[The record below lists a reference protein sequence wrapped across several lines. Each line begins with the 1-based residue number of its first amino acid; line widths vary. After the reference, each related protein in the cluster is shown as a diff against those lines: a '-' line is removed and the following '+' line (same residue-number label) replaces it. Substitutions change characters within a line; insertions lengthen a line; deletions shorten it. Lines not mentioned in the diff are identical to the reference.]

1 MLRRLLMLSLFVI
14 MEVAFGPEAKA
25 DRRVALVIG
34 NSNYIHAGT
43 LSNPRN
49 DANDVAEQLK
59 QLGFEVLLG
68 LDLDQQQFAKTIDQF
83 ARQLDD
89 AAVGLL
95 FYAGHGVQINERN
108 YLVSVNAR
116 LESEFLVSS
125 EAIDLSAIIALMESK
140 TSTNLIFLDACRNN
154 PLSDRLRQNLAATKR
169 SANLGRGLARV
180 EPTGRDTLIA
190 FAAAAGQEAADGH
203 DRNSPFTSA
212 LLRHLPRPGLEVS
225 VMLKDVAAEV
235 RRLTRN
241 EQRPQQLSDMSRTF
255 YFAKAE
261 PAKVTEA
268 DAAAAPVA
276 TPAAPPLQAVSPS
289 PRLDERSL
297 DLAFWNSVQS
307 SNDCGSARAYLQR
320 FPNGI
325 FVDLAHLAERR
336 LCMAGSPVTASP
348 TGNSAP
354 AAALPAAS
362 LPPSGG
368 SAKPGTA
375 IAALPAPAAA
385 AVDPAVTGRRDLTRN
400 IQLELIRLGC
410 FATEADGNWNAPT
423 RDAVFKLNNTAKSKL
438 DANVPAADTLAA
450 LQKHKGRVCRLECG
464 RGYIARGNTC
474 VATKSEPRKSRA
486 SERSVERP
494 ARKRDVEEEVAPAR
508 PAVAPAIGGLGL
520 GIPIGIGLGFG
531 RR

>member
-1 MLRRLLMLSLFVI
+1 MLRSLLMLSLFLI

-95 FYAGHGVQINERN
+95 FYAGHGVQVNERN

-190 FAAAAGQEAADGH
+190 FAAAA
-203 DRNSPFTSA
+203 
-212 LLRHLPRPGLEVS
+212 
-225 VMLKDVAAEV
+225 
-235 RRLTRN
+235 
-241 EQRPQQLSDMSRTF
+241 
-255 YFAKAE
+255 
-261 PAKVTEA
+261 
-268 DAAAAPVA
+268 
-276 TPAAPPLQAVSPS
+276 
-289 PRLDERSL
+289 ER
-297 DLAFWNSVQS
+297 
-307 SNDCGSARAYLQR
+307 
-320 FPNGI
+320 
-325 FVDLAHLAERR
+325 
-336 LCMAGSPVTASP
+336 
-348 TGNSAP
+348 
-354 AAALPAAS
+354 
-362 LPPSGG
+362 
-368 SAKPGTA
+368 
-375 IAALPAPAAA
+375 
-385 AVDPAVTGRRDLTRN
+385 GRR
-400 IQLELIRLGC
+400 
-410 FATEADGNWNAPT
+410 
-423 RDAVFKLNNTAKSKL
+423 
-438 DANVPAADTLAA
+438 
-450 LQKHKGRVCRLECG
+450 
-464 RGYIARGNTC
+464 
-474 VATKSEPRKSRA
+474 
-486 SERSVERP
+486 RP
-494 ARKRDVEEEVAPAR
+494 
-508 PAVAPAIGGLGL
+508 
-520 GIPIGIGLGFG
+520 
-531 RR
+531 